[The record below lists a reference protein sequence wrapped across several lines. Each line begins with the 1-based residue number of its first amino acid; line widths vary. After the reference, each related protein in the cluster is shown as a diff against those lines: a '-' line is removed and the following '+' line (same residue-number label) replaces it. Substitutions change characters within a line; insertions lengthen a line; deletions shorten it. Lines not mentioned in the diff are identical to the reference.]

1 MGTMVSCV
9 LHFPKRS
16 TVNRMVYC
24 RRVLIWDKSN
34 LSSCI
39 FPEVQHAMGPELPEL
54 HTRMGYEVGG
64 KTLGIVGMGNIGLQ
78 IAKMAHAFNM
88 KIVYHNR
95 NRR

>member
-1 MGTMVSCV
+1 
-9 LHFPKRS
+9 
-16 TVNRMVYC
+16 
-24 RRVLIWDKSN
+24 
-34 LSSCI
+34 
-39 FPEVQHAMGPELPEL
+39 MGPELPEL

-78 IAKMAHAFNM
+78 IAKMARAFNM